1 MKISTAA
8 LLALLTLPAA
18 ALAQAVDQKN
28 PPPQPPLRKTPV
40 ASAPRDGTLISGAV
54 YLGEL
59 APDFELEAS
68 KGPPLKLSAT
78 RGHWILLAFSD
89 RKEHLAPLGQILA
102 PFDSAGIEL
111 LGVCREKTYVLKG
124 FVERDRV
131 RFRMLSDLT
140 GEISAMYGLYD
151 RLHSS
156 IVPGFFVLDLE
167 GRVRLGLLG
176 RLPAPKEIAI
186 LALDTKEGPPP
197 EGP

>member
-1 MKISTAA
+1 M
-8 LLALLTLPAA
+8 
-18 ALAQAVDQKN
+18 
-28 PPPQPPLRKTPV
+28 
-40 ASAPRDGTLISGAV
+40 
-54 YLGEL
+54 
-59 APDFELEAS
+59 
-68 KGPPLKLSAT
+68 
-78 RGHWILLAFSD
+78 
-89 RKEHLAPLGQILA
+89 
-102 PFDSAGIEL
+102 
-111 LGVCREKTYVLKG
+111 CREKTYVLKG